1 MAKQNKTDADNS
13 FLDELLAELEAGFS
27 ISDFLVWNGKHL
39 GSNQS
44 KRLLDILSLLKA
56 HGTTLTNLKGKKV
69 FHGRTARI
77 RANKSFQEITQ
88 AIMGA
93 HDTGILTFKNGGFNL
108 LIAFRTTSMTVADIN
123 RAQRRRR
130 NRRGDDAR
138 LLAEATRATAASSEQ
153 TKKANARAKAD
164 KAEEI
169 RQNLQDEKEEV
180 QAQFEEARAEAAVEV
195 ADLEAKE
202 VDLVEEGL
210 ERQNNLNTAIL
221 EQPNQVEI
229 PDPTTGDLRALKAKL
244 DDMKQGEIPDL
255 GDFDKFAQIPT
266 TASDPERS
274 RVIESIRRHSQ
285 AENAQLLI
293 DRQLAEQKME
303 AVEELRLEIR
313 SRLSRVDQFLS
324 EHKEQM
330 VTDGLI
336 RRMVTGDPS
345 DGMLDMVAAVEDIT
359 AEIGENGITD
369 NVLDRL
375 RQIYIIM
382 SHDTQAAFVSVLRN
396 RILSFDFSGGVVH
409 GVATKV
415 LIRLLGR
422 LVYADLNADVEAAI
436 QAFLERGI
444 PLVGRALRVMS
455 RVLTAMQG
463 IIPPPPP
470 LPEEVQARLRR
481 PAFGNNVI
489 PDDIRAFM
497 GPNQERFRLR
507 ARSEAKSEEG
517 IVVESDRQIEQL
529 GIVRAEEKQED
540 IEGEFM
546 VDYETTFANLATGAA
561 KAAAVFATTAKNEAI
576 IMQQEIINMAKGV
589 LPDIRPGFA
598 PDQAANIAGR
608 VADHIIPIIERN
620 PAARRLPR
628 GRLTRLVKGTLLAAL
643 IGLGAVTRNAPTQET
658 KEAPRKPPREGRP
671 AGDSSEAFGGVE
683 IPIPQDEIDTP
694 QGVGELRAQFM
705 QTGTSYLDRIYNT
718 PMQTQNSEWTEF
730 DYVQPDRANG
740 IIEDNSFGQAMRYRE
755 PMFLPK
761 YQAPVRPPSR
771 RAILRTADTLRPQ
784 IQLTQQ
790 WQPKFDGAVTRY
802 DALSEVQPKK
812 YEDPFERSWTDNILY
827 HPI

>member
-13 FLDELLAELEAGFS
+13 FLDELLAELQADFS

-56 HGTTLTNLKGKKV
+56 HGTTLKNLKGKKV

-108 LIAFRTTSMTVADIN
+108 LIAFRTTSMTIADIN

-130 NRRGDDAR
+130 NRRGNDAR

-153 TKKANARAKAD
+153 TKKANAKAKAD

-169 RQNLQDEKEEV
+169 RQNLEDEKEEV
-180 QAQFEEARAEAAVEV
+180 QAQFEEARAEAVVEV
-195 ADLEAKE
+195 ANLEAKE

-210 ERQNNLNTAIL
+210 VRQNNLNTAIL

-229 PDPTTGDLRALKAKL
+229 PDPTTEELLAFRANL
-244 DDMKQGEIPDL
+244 DDMKREEIPDL
-255 GDFDKFAQIPT
+255 RDFDRFARIPET
-266 TASDPERS
+266 VADPERS
-274 RVIESIRRHSQ
+274 RIIRAIRSHPQ

-293 DRQLAEQKME
+293 GRQIAEQKME
-303 AVEELRLEIR
+303 EVEELRQSVR
-313 SRLSRVDQFLS
+313 QRLARVDQFLS
-324 EHKEQM
+324 ENKEQLGD
-330 VTDGLI
+330 DGLMT
-336 RRMVTGDPS
+336 RTVQMATPAS
-345 DGMLDMVAAVEDIT
+345 DAMTAAVEDIT
-359 AEIGENGITD
+359 ADIDIHGLTPF
-369 NVLDRL
+369 VLKKI
-375 RQIYIIM
+375 RQLYIIM

-396 RILSFDFSGGVVH
+396 RVLSFNFSGGIARST
-409 GVATKV
+409 ATQV
-415 LIRLLGR
+415 LMRLLGR
-422 LVYADLNADVEAAI
+422 LVYSDALSNQSNVDAAI
-436 QAFLERGI
+436 TNFLKRGI
-444 PLVGRALRVMS
+444 PLAGRAMDATA
-455 RVLTAMQG
+455 RVLRLLQHV
-463 IIPPPPP
+463 IPPPPP
-470 LPEEVQARLRR
+470 LPDEIKAQLGPRESRISR
-481 PAFGNNVI
+481 PSSGSVN
-489 PDDIRAFM
+489 DIRA
-497 GPNQERFRLR
+497 
-507 ARSEAKSEEG
+507 
-517 IVVESDRQIEQL
+517 QL
-529 GIVRAEEKQED
+529 GRNEVGIEEKQEQKQ
-540 IEGEFM
+540 EQKQEEN
-546 VDYETTFANLATGAA
+546 VDYEMDFANLATSAA

-589 LPDIRPGFA
+589 LPDIGPRFN
-598 PDQAANIAGR
+598 PDQAADIAGR
-608 VADHIIPIIERN
+608 VADHIVPIVERN
-620 PAARRLPR
+620 PAARQMPR
-628 GRLTRLVKGTLLAAL
+628 GRLTRLIAGTLLAAL
-643 IGLGAVTRNAPTQET
+643 IGLGAVTRNAPNQET

-671 AGDSSEAFGGVE
+671 AGSSSEAFGGVE

-705 QTGTSYLDRIYNT
+705 QTGTSYLDRLYNT
-718 PMQTQNSEWTEF
+718 PMQTQNTNWAEF

-740 IIEDNSFGQAMRYRE
+740 IVEDNAFGKAMQYRE

-771 RAILRTADTLRPQ
+771 RSILRTADTLRPQ

-802 DALSEVQPKK
+802 DTLSEVQPKK